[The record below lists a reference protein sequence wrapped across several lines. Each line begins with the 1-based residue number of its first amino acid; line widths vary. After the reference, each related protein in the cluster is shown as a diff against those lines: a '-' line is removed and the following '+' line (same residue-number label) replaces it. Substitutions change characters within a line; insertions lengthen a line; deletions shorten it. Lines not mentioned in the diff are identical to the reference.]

1 MWSAANKREKIQDEK
16 LKKQFNYIIVMF
28 EVILI
33 IIGLLSIP
41 IVANIYKN
49 DYKYNYSS
57 SKELADY
64 INENVEQNSIML
76 AEKDAQASTIIPYI
90 ENGSKFWN
98 IRTKQYYTY
107 VTWNWDRERD
117 IEGEE
122 VEKEIE
128 EDFDED
134 DNLYYI
140 YCTKRPDDIK
150 EYLEKEGKL
159 EEVYATEPS
168 LMDETYILYKIN
180 KQKLDMNSDKFEQYK
195 TMLEQNLQNLKANEL
210 KQELVDELKKIYP
223 IKIYYKGN

>member
-1 MWSAANKREKIQDEK
+1 MKKT
-16 LKKQFNYIIVMF
+16 KKQFTYIIVMF
-28 EVILI
+28 EVMLI

-41 IVANIYKN
+41 VLANIYKN
-49 DYKYNYSS
+49 EYKYNYSS
-57 SKELADY
+57 SEELADY
-64 INENVEQNSIML
+64 INENVEQNSIMIADRD
-76 AEKDAQASTIIPYI
+76 AEVSSVIPYI

-107 VTWNWDRERD
+107 VTWNWDRERE

-128 EDFDED
+128 EVFNQT

-140 YCTKRPDDIK
+140 YCTRRPDETK
-150 EYLEKEGKL
+150 TYLEEKGML

-180 KQKLDMNSDKFEQYK
+180 R
-195 TMLEQNLQNLKANEL
+195 
-210 KQELVDELKKIYP
+210 
-223 IKIYYKGN
+223 